1 MWYTGAAAAG
11 DLPGVHPGAAD
22 GEPEEGAAQ
31 GDAGGAEA
39 TVRGA
44 GLFPP
49 PLLFLTASQGL
60 LSCFCVCWAILSVYM
75 LHQTG
80 IGATCMFDLFACIFA
95 VFAQTEIS
103 VFNSKLSMVHPIL
116 FCSEETDAPLFCS

>member
-1 MWYTGAAAAG
+1 MWCTGAAAAG

-31 GDAGGAEA
+31 GNAGGSEE

-44 GLFPP
+44 CLFP
-49 PLLFLTASQGL
+49 PLLFLTGSQGL

-75 LHQTG
+75 LHQTQ
-80 IGATCMFDLFACIFA
+80 IGTTCMCDLFAC
-95 VFAQTEIS
+95 VFAQTEICIRLQ
-103 VFNSKLSMVHPIL
+103 F
-116 FCSEETDAPLFCS
+116 

>member
-1 MWYTGAAAAG
+1 MWCTGAAAAG

-31 GDAGGAEA
+31 GNAGGSEE

-44 GLFPP
+44 CLFPP
-49 PLLFLTASQGL
+49 LLLFLTGSQGL

-75 LHQTG
+75 LHQTQ
-80 IGATCMFDLFACIFA
+80 IGTSCMCDLFAC
-95 VFAQTEIS
+95 VFAQTEICIRLQ
-103 VFNSKLSMVHPIL
+103 F
-116 FCSEETDAPLFCS
+116 